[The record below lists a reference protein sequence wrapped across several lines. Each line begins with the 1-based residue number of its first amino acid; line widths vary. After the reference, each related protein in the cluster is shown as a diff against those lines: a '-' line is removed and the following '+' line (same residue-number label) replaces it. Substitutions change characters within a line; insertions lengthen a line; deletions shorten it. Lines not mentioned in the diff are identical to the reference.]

1 MNNDLQANQRKWDRL
16 AARFDVMAGE
26 GGEKR
31 WRRAKTHLFSAMG
44 EGDILFMALGTGQD
58 IAAFP
63 TGKTLH
69 AIDVSPKMLALA
81 EARVASYSG
90 TIHARQMDIHQ
101 PSFEPASF
109 DQVFTSCTFC
119 SVPNPVEG
127 LKQVY
132 NLLRPGGELLMF
144 EHTGSRYFPFTLMLR
159 TMTFLTNKVGP
170 DMDRDTVANVRAA
183 GFEVTAVENVY
194 LDVVKIIRAVRPN
207 GEF

>member
-1 MNNDLQANQRKWDRL
+1 
-16 AARFDVMAGE
+16 
-26 GGEKR
+26 
-31 WRRAKTHLFSAMG
+31 MG

-63 TGKTLH
+63 AGKTLH
-69 AIDVSPKMLALA
+69 AIDVSSNMLALA
-81 EARVASYSG
+81 EARVANYSG
-90 TIHARQMDIHQ
+90 TIHVRQMDIHQ
-101 PSFEPASF
+101 PSFEPSSF
-109 DQVFTSCTFC
+109 DQIFTSCTFC

-144 EHTGSRYFPFTLMLR
+144 EHTGSRYFPFNIMLR

-183 GFEVTAVENVY
+183 GFEVAEVENVY
-194 LDVVKIIRAVRPN
+194 LDVVKIIRAVRPAGN
-207 GEF
+207 I

>member
-16 AARFDVMAGE
+16 APRFDIMAGE

-58 IAAFP
+58 ISTFP
-63 TGKTLH
+63 PEKTLH
-69 AIDVSPKMLALA
+69 AIDVSERMLSLA
-81 EARVASYSG
+81 QPRVEAYSG
-90 TIHARQMDIHQ
+90 TIHVRQMDIHQ
-101 PSFEPASF
+101 PSFEPGSF

-119 SVPNPVEG
+119 SVPEPVEG
-127 LKQVY
+127 LKQVF

-144 EHTGSRYFPFTLMLR
+144 EHTGSGYFPFNFMLR
-159 TMTFLTNKVGP
+159 TMTFLTNKIGP

-183 GFEVTAVENVY
+183 GFEVSAVENVY
-194 LDVVKIIRAVRPN
+194 LDVVKIIRAVRPR
-207 GEF
+207 GEG